1 MAAEPLTIDV
11 ISDVMC
17 PWCLIGKRRLEKA
30 LASRPDVSVEVRW
43 RPFQLDPTIPEDG
56 MDRQEYLSN
65 KFGGKDGAKEVYD
78 RLREAGAAEGI
89 EFKFEDIKKSPNTL
103 NAHRLIRWASSFNAQ
118 EELVER
124 LFSLYFL
131 EGADLTDHG
140 TLLEAAEKS
149 GLEREVVEKLLPSD
163 SDTESVREEIVT
175 ASQMGVTGVPC
186 FIIDQ
191 KYAVMGAQA
200 PEVIAGAI
208 DKALEER
215 SEAAAS

>member
-1 MAAEPLTIDV
+1 MAAGPLTIDV

-30 LASRPDVSVEVRW
+30 LESRPDVPVEIRW

-78 RLREAGAAEGI
+78 RVRTAGASEGI

-118 EELVER
+118 EKLVER

-140 TLLEAAEKS
+140 TLLDAAEKS
-149 GLEREVVEKLLPSD
+149 GLEREVVEKLLPSE
-163 SDTESVREEIVT
+163 SDKDSVREEIVT

-200 PEVIAGAI
+200 PEVIADAI
-208 DKALEER
+208 DKALEDRAET
-215 SEAAAS
+215 SAS